1 MKALLTA
8 EAVPVRRKGGGRRAV
23 RYSLW
28 VVSIYLLL
36 AVGSV
41 IAGFPLFWMVTSA
54 MKESHFIFIQPP
66 QWIPDPF
73 AWDNFPRAWLSIL
86 PFFTF
91 LRNSLIISLGNV
103 LAVGISSSIIAYGFA
118 RLQVRESG
126 VLFILVLATMMV
138 PEQVLIIPQFL
149 LYSKLGWVNTWLPL
163 MVPWW
168 FGDAFHIFLLRQ
180 FFLTLPREL
189 DDAARIDGAGTFGIL
204 WRIIL
209 PLSKPALAV
218 VAVFTFI
225 YHWNNFFY
233 PLVFLGDRESYT
245 LQLGLNLFRGRYS
258 VRFAEMMAVSVLV
271 LIPVLVIFF
280 LAQQYFIRGIALT
293 GIKG

>member
-1 MKALLTA
+1 MKTALTA
-8 EAVPVRRKGGGRRAV
+8 RAVPVIRKGRARRVA
-23 RYSLW
+23 RSSLG
-28 VVSIYLLL
+28 VASLYLLMSAGAL
-36 AVGSV
+36 

-54 MKESHFIFIQPP
+54 MKETHFIFIQPP

-73 AWDNFPRAWLSIL
+73 AWDNFPRAWLGIL

-91 LRNSLIISLGNV
+91 LRNTLVISLGNV
-103 LAVGISSSIIAYGFA
+103 VAVVISSSIIAYGFA

-149 LYSKLGWVNTWLPL
+149 LYTKLGWVNTWLPL

-189 DDAARIDGAGTFGIL
+189 DDAARIDGAGSFGIL
-204 WRIIL
+204 FRIIL

-258 VRFAEMMAVSVLV
+258 IHFGEMMAVSSLV
-271 LIPVLVIFF
+271 LIPVVAIFF
-280 LAQQYFIRGIALT
+280 FAQHYFIRGIALT